1 MTPLIRETIAWT
13 TTTGMDPTEL
23 QWFDI
28 SGLTAD
34 QMAVNTDALMTCR
47 PPRLDAALWHRVGR
61 ASRTLPTTSWP
72 WWLATIR
79 TKAST

>member
-47 PPRLDAALWHRVGR
+47 SPFRRYLNETR
-61 ASRTLPTTSWP
+61 
-72 WWLATIR
+72 
-79 TKAST
+79 

>member
-47 PPRLDAALWHRVGR
+47 SPFRRY
-61 ASRTLPTTSWP
+61 
-72 WWLATIR
+72 
-79 TKAST
+79 